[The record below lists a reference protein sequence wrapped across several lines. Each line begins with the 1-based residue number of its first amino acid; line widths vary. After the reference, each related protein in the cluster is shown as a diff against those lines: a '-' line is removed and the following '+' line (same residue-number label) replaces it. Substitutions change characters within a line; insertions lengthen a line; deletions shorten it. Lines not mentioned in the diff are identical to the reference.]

1 MIKIEIVDD
10 LIDPF
15 LSHDGRLE
23 QGSELMFNGRVR
35 SMENDQKIIALEY
48 EQYQGMA
55 EVELTELA
63 KEICQKFPISDL
75 FCKHRM
81 GRVGIGETS
90 LHVSIWSQHRKEAIE
105 AMDFFIF
112 ELKKRV
118 PIWKWAIL
126 PDGTKVPS
134 DCAH

>member
-126 PDGTKVPS
+126 SDGTKVPS